1 MPYRSL
7 SDQAFWKFCRN
18 SENFASD
25 LIYAPKFP
33 ITPNLGITT
42 AGSCFAQNIGRY
54 LRASE
59 ADLLDAEPAPEGLS
73 VKNRRRFGYGLYSG
87 RYGNIYSAKQ
97 LLQLVDEVISQQAR
111 TDIVWE
117 KDGRYY
123 DALRP
128 TIEPNGLASADEV
141 LAQRQDHITRL
152 HQLLTLTDIFIFTL
166 GLTECWIEKPSS
178 LALPTCPGVVA
189 GKYNPDKHYFHN
201 ARYPEIHTDLH
212 IAFTHLKRLN
222 PDMKLL
228 LTVSPVP
235 LTATATGGHVLSATT
250 YSKSTLRAVA
260 GDLATDDNSIDYF
273 PSYEL
278 ITGAPYQGRF
288 YKSNLRQV
296 SQPGIDLV
304 MSAFFEAHTTL
315 QKTPLHKADLK
326 KPREMQSLDT
336 ADNEVCE
343 DLLLEAFSK

>member
-7 SDQAFWKFCRN
+7 PGQSFWKFCRN
-18 SENFASD
+18 SQNFAAD
-25 LIYAPKFP
+25 LIYTPKFQ
-33 ITPNLGITT
+33 ITPDLGITT

-73 VKNRRRFGYGLYSG
+73 EKSQHRFGYGLYSG
-87 RYGNIYSAKQ
+87 RYSNIYSAKQ
-97 LLQLVDEVISQQAR
+97 LLQLVEEVASKQAR

-117 KDGRYY
+117 KDGCYY

-128 TIEPNGLASADEV
+128 TIEPTGLAGADQV

-152 HQLLTLTDIFIFTL
+152 HQLFTLTDVFIFTL
-166 GLTECWIEKPSS
+166 GLTECWVEKTSG

-189 GKYNPDKHYFHN
+189 GTYDPDKYEFHN
-201 ARYPEIHTDLH
+201 ARYLEIHADLQA
-212 IAFTHLKRLN
+212 AFTCLKDLN
-222 PDMKLL
+222 PDLKLL

-235 LTATATGGHVLSATT
+235 LTATASSDHVLSATT

-260 GDLATDDNSIDYF
+260 GDLAADDAAIDYF

-278 ITGAPYQGRF
+278 ITGAPFQGRF
-288 YKSNLRQV
+288 FKSNLRQV
-296 SQPGIDLV
+296 TQSGIDLV
-304 MSAFFEAHTTL
+304 MAVFFGAHATL
-315 QKTPLHKADLK
+315 QKSPPFKTGAK
-326 KPREMQSLDT
+326 KPGKNQPADT
-336 ADNEVCE
+336 AEGDICE

>member
-7 SDQAFWKFCRN
+7 PDQAFWKFCRS
-18 SENFASD
+18 SENFATN

-33 ITPNLGITT
+33 ITPDLGITT

-73 VKNRRRFGYGLYSG
+73 ANNQHRFGYGLYSG

-97 LLQLVDEVISQQAR
+97 LMQLVEEVISQHAR

-128 TIEPNGLASADEV
+128 TVEPNGLTTTDEV

-152 HQLLTLTDIFIFTL
+152 KQLFTLTDIFIFTL
-166 GLTECWIEKPSS
+166 GLTECWIEKPSG
-178 LALPTCPGVVA
+178 LALPTCPGVIA

-201 ARYPEIHTDLH
+201 ARYSEIYADLQV
-212 IAFTHLKRLN
+212 AFSHLKRLN

-235 LTATATGGHVLSATT
+235 LTATATGGHALSATT

-260 GDLATDDNSIDYF
+260 GDLASDDKTIGYF

-278 ITGAPYQGRF
+278 ITGAPFQAQF
-288 YKSNLRQV
+288 FEPNLRQV
-296 SQPGIDLV
+296 TQSGVDLV
-304 MSAFFEAHTTL
+304 MSTFFSAHTDL
-315 QKTPLHKADLK
+315 QKTSPLKANLK
-326 KPREMQSLDT
+326 KPRDNLSLDT
-336 ADNEVCE
+336 AENEVCE
-343 DLLLEAFSK
+343 DLLLEAFNK